1 MNRQGH
7 RVCFPVGQTTRLPML
22 SHRVLLAE
30 DDLEVRQ
37 GIEDLLRPLGLE
49 ILHAETGPQAV
60 SIALA
65 RRTWL
70 HLMVL
75 DFQMPGCTGLEVLSQ
90 VRQTLPAQDLPCIMY
105 SGNASAELRAKALPL
120 GASAV
125 LRKPVAPEILRSEVL
140 RALRRGDLPLGF
152 PTGENAP

>member
-1 MNRQGH
+1 MI
-7 RVCFPVGQTTRLPML
+7 
-22 SHRVLLAE
+22 SHRVLVAD

-60 SIALA
+60 SIVLA
-65 RRTWL
+65 RRTSL

-90 VRQTLPAQDLPCIMY
+90 VRQTLPPHDLPCILY
-105 SGNASAELRAKALPL
+105 SGNSTADLRAQALPL
-120 GASAV
+120 GAAAV

-140 RALRRGDLPLGF
+140 RALRRSNLPSG
-152 PTGENAP
+152 PTTGENAS